1 MYGGRVQGEEEMGKR
16 QREGGGRWV
25 LKRST
30 EQGQQAVKKRGKM
43 ERGGQRG
50 EERGRRGEKRRGE
63 ERGVRREDQRR

>member
-1 MYGGRVQGEEEMGKR
+1 MGKR
-16 QREGGGRWV
+16 QREGGERWV

-43 ERGGQRG
+43 ERGGQTGQERRGEG

-63 ERGVRREDQRR
+63 GCEKRGPEKVRLSPA

>member
-1 MYGGRVQGEEEMGKR
+1 M
-16 QREGGGRWV
+16 
-25 LKRST
+25 KRST

-43 ERGGQRG
+43 ERGGQRGQERRG